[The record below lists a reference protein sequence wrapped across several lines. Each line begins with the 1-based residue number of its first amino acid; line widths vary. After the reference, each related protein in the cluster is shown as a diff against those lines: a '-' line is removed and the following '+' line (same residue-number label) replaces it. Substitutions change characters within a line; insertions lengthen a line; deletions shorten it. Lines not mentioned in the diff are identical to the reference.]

1 MQVSGIKFKYSTK
14 RPPGSR
20 VKNIWIDNKPIKLK
34 KLYTVVMISYIAKG
48 GDNYAFLKKCPVVK
62 DATQTIVTTDLVKLF
77 FTNLNYD
84 LIP

>member
-1 MQVSGIKFKYSTK
+1 
-14 RPPGSR
+14 
-20 VKNIWIDNKPIKLK
+20 
-34 KLYTVVMISYIAKG
+34 MISYIAKG

-62 DATQTIVTTDLVKLF
+62 DATQTIVTTELVKLF